1 MCTYSQSS
9 AKHNTPKVQFLTDI
23 TDISIHVQAGTR
35 GTQSSADAVS
45 PKETSPFFIKWILI
59 YIVSSTQLLSSSL
72 YSQCPSPHLNK
83 AQRVIPYNLS
93 KAWGLQLVYSLYK
106 HHFTEE
112 PREAQNTETR
122 HFQTTSCID
131 LTIPSLNVSLPPDHS
146 GVFMSKTVARSMPKP
161 TQHLS
166 FLPML

>member
-9 AKHNTPKVQFLTDI
+9 AKHNTPKAQFLTDI
-23 TDISIHVQAGTR
+23 TDISIHVQAGTK

-59 YIVSSTQLLSSSL
+59 YIVSSTQLLPSSL

-83 AQRVIPYNLS
+83 AQRIIPYNLS
-93 KAWGLQLVYSLYK
+93 KASYK
-106 HHFTEE
+106 LSKSVHHFTEE
-112 PREAQNTETR
+112 PKEAQNTETR
-122 HFQTTSCID
+122 HFQTTSCND
-131 LTIPSLNVSLPPDHS
+131 LTIPSLKVSLPPDHS
-146 GVFMSKTVARSMPKP
+146 GVFRSRTIAHSTPKP